1 MSFDARTAKLLPAGR
16 HITFSNYPGLRLVS
30 SQSSRTWTYRYKNP
44 IDGKMK
50 QIAIGH
56 WPSMSFPA
64 AVVEWEKLR
73 HNRDKIEKKK
83 PVVPTK
89 EVYTVKQLCDD
100 YVTGHIER
108 HRVAVNAKAVASLLN
123 RSLKPI
129 EALPVETLTRQMAFD
144 LISSVAQSYPHKAAN
159 LRQELGAAW
168 DFAMDAGRLP
178 DNTVNWWRLVLK
190 GRIKSKGKLR
200 KGVHQGVAKRVLSD
214 EELRVLMPF
223 AEFSECIRDVLR
235 LYLYTACR
243 GAEIVSILGNEVTNE
258 SSGWVWTIPKNK
270 TKNARHANAID
281 HRVPLVGKALSI
293 VLDRKTQYGDG
304 YLFPAK
310 DGKRH
315 VAQLSVSTRVF
326 ELNRDK
332 RLPVYDWS
340 PHDLRRTS
348 RTILAKIEC
357 PDSVA
362 ESILGHVIPG
372 VMGVY
377 NRYHYDEEKR
387 VWLIKLSDYLEELV
401 MR

>member
-1 MSFDARTAKLLPAGR
+1 
-16 HITFSNYPGLRLVS
+16 
-30 SQSSRTWTYRYKNP
+30 
-44 IDGKMK
+44 MK
-50 QIAIGH
+50 QIAIGY
-56 WPSMSFPA
+56 WPAMSFPA

-83 PVVPTK
+83 PEPPK
-89 EVYTVKQLCDD
+89 EVYTIKQVCND
-100 YVTGHIER
+100 YITGHIER
-108 HRVAVNAKAVASLLN
+108 HRVAVNAKAVASLLD

-129 EALPVETLTRQMAFD
+129 EALPVEDLTRQIAFD
-144 LISSVAQSYPHKAAN
+144 LINSVAQSYPHKAAN

-178 DNTVNWWRLVLK
+178 DNTVNWWRLILK

-200 KGVHQGVAKRVLSD
+200 GGVHQGINKRVLSD
-214 EELRVLMPF
+214 DELRVLMPF
-223 AEFSECIRDVLR
+223 AGLSECIRDVLM

-243 GAEIVSILGNEVTNE
+243 GAEIVSILGSEVTQE
-258 SSGWVWTIPKNK
+258 SSGYVWTIPKNK
-270 TKNARHANAID
+270 TKNARHTNAID

-293 VLDRKTQYGDG
+293 VLDRKSRYGDG

-315 VAQLSVSTRVF
+315 IAQLSVSTRFF

-332 RLPVYDWS
+332 KLPVSDWS

-348 RTILAKIEC
+348 RTILAKIGC

-362 ESILGHVIPG
+362 ETMLGHVVPG

-377 NRYHYDEEKR
+377 NRYQYDEEKR
-387 VWLIKLSDYLEELV
+387 VWLIKLSDYLEGLV
-401 MR
+401 AG